1 MLPDFWTP
9 RTGQFVVLVAGIQSY
24 GTQAAGEFVSTPEYL
39 QATLQKAPPDW
50 ERKNMQILLR
60 TPVIDG
66 LPGPAEVVAIY
77 VW

>member
-1 MLPDFWTP
+1 
-9 RTGQFVVLVAGIQSY
+9 VAGIQSY
-24 GTQAAGEFVSTPEYL
+24 GTQAAGEFVSSPEYL
-39 QATLQKAPPDW
+39 QAALRKAPPDW
-50 ERKNMQILLR
+50 ERKNMQIVLQ